1 MHVYL
6 REERVLLRMEEVDG
20 QGLVP
25 DGADLVP
32 MAFFASGNRNP
43 SFRALLPPDTVDVLR
58 NALHE
63 PVTLGVLA
71 EEPEDESEEIRAMV
85 GLAVPIARSEL
96 EVEDEETE
104 AEPWRA
110 SIGDSEAWRG
120 EDSYE
125 PSESEVPRT
134 ALLAFAPL
142 VRLKRRFPH
151 DFGEELADLLE
162 SALSGITRPV
172 LEARVDNILENLDD

>member
-1 MHVYL
+1 YRREEGSRRPKDIPVTRSRQYGRCPPRRGTPPGQHDINSGYRTNRMTRMHVYL
-6 REERVLLRMEEVDG
+6 KEEQVLLRMEEVDG

-25 DGADLVP
+25 DGAELVP

-43 SFRALLPPDTVDVLR
+43 SFRALLPPDTLDVLR

-134 ALLAFAPL
+134 ALL
-142 VRLKRRFPH
+142 
-151 DFGEELADLLE
+151 
-162 SALSGITRPV
+162 
-172 LEARVDNILENLDD
+172 